1 MSFCHMGNAVAGTG
15 QGGER
20 ADCEVMPWLGQ
31 LLDFPKHQTDYS
43 LIKCAIA
50 VLCVRGQHGGGVK
63 DQGHF
68 PHFQT
73 GLPLLYFWHTAG
85 SDRVRPAPEASFA
98 SGYN

>member
-50 VLCVRGQHGGGVK
+50 VLCVRGQHGGG
-63 DQGHF
+63 GEGPGALSPF
-68 PHFQT
+68 PNGATSLVFLAHGWQRPRAPCARGQFC
-73 GLPLLYFWHTAG
+73 FWL
-85 SDRVRPAPEASFA
+85 
-98 SGYN
+98 